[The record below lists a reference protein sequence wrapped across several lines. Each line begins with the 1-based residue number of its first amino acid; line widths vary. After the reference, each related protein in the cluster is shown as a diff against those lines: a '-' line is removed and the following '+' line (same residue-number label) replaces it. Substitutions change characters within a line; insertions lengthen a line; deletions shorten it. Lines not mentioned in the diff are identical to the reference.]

1 MTKNLGSAEL
11 ADHLPPASVRTA
23 AADKSVVPEEI
34 TTLPPGLA
42 AWFTVIVPTRDEAA
56 NVKPL
61 LARLASSMGDA
72 VAEVLFVDDSSDG
85 TADAIRTAGRH
96 SGMAVRLIHRGVKA
110 RPGGLSGAVVLGL
123 THARGTWAV
132 VMDGDLQHPPELVAR
147 MVAIGQ
153 ARGLDLVVGSR
164 KIGDGRSD
172 GLSSGYRHTISG
184 VSTLA
189 AKTLFPHRLSRLS
202 DPMSG
207 FFAVRLAALDLDR
220 LRPTGFK
227 ILLEI
232 AVRQPQLLVAEVPF
246 VFGTRTEGQSK
257 ASIREGLRY
266 LRHLSRLRLD
276 VLKKQI
282 ARSSTQ
288 SPALRL
294 RRLLAFG
301 LVGVSGLVVNTAALW
316 LLTEGLSDQHYLLAA
331 VLATQVSTAWN
342 LLWTEVFVF
351 SGAKPGTRLSRG
363 IKFFLLNNAAL
374 LLRIPLLAFLV
385 EIVHVNLL
393 VANVFT
399 LVLLFLV
406 RFLIADAA
414 IYARPAQ
421 DVDKRPM
428 RIVVTP
434 AELAPAPARRHRPS
448 PAGHRHLPYRYA
460 IHDLLTIGSHV
471 PLPELEY
478 FRAQWVGHDVD
489 LTIRVGQVGRSAP
502 RAHAQMTQYM
512 SPSGL
517 RYEEH
522 LGRLGANF
530 KVDIGDRVD
539 VLVSPALA
547 RSPHVLYTNVI
558 EALLRFLTVSK
569 GSILLHSACM
579 ELNGEGFLLS
589 ARTDTGKTGT
599 VLRML
604 REQGA
609 LFLSDDMTIVDSQG
623 MASCFPKPLT
633 ISHHTLRA
641 VQVGDLTPA
650 EWRRLRVQSRLH
662 SKEGRDFAMLL
673 ARLNIPIMGFNSMT
687 QRIVPPPKYM
697 VDRLVDC
704 KIIRNTHIENL
715 FVIERGAPSLSEI
728 DPKSA
733 LQTLVVNT
741 DDAYG
746 FPPFREMAPSI
757 VIGHDD
763 YAELRHKEEAILASA
778 MNGVRV
784 RGIAS
789 DDFSWADRI
798 ATLLGSSTQ
807 SHCAAEVTNG
817 TAKANAAMA

>member
-1 MTKNLGSAEL
+1 
-11 ADHLPPASVRTA
+11 V
-23 AADKSVVPEEI
+23 
-34 TTLPPGLA
+34 
-42 AWFTVIVPTRDEAA
+42 
-56 NVKPL
+56 
-61 LARLASSMGDA
+61 
-72 VAEVLFVDDSSDG
+72 
-85 TADAIRTAGRH
+85 
-96 SGMAVRLIHRGVKA
+96 
-110 RPGGLSGAVVLGL
+110 
-123 THARGTWAV
+123 
-132 VMDGDLQHPPELVAR
+132 
-147 MVAIGQ
+147 
-153 ARGLDLVVGSR
+153 
-164 KIGDGRSD
+164 
-172 GLSSGYRHTISG
+172 
-184 VSTLA
+184 
-189 AKTLFPHRLSRLS
+189 
-202 DPMSG
+202 
-207 FFAVRLAALDLDR
+207 
-220 LRPTGFK
+220 
-227 ILLEI
+227 
-232 AVRQPQLLVAEVPF
+232 
-246 VFGTRTEGQSK
+246 
-257 ASIREGLRY
+257 
-266 LRHLSRLRLD
+266 
-276 VLKKQI
+276 
-282 ARSSTQ
+282 
-288 SPALRL
+288 
-294 RRLLAFG
+294 
-301 LVGVSGLVVNTAALW
+301 
-316 LLTEGLSDQHYLLAA
+316 
-331 VLATQVSTAWN
+331 
-342 LLWTEVFVF
+342 
-351 SGAKPGTRLSRG
+351 
-363 IKFFLLNNAAL
+363 
-374 LLRIPLLAFLV
+374 
-385 EIVHVNLL
+385 
-393 VANVFT
+393 
-399 LVLLFLV
+399 
-406 RFLIADAA
+406 IADAA
-414 IYARPAQ
+414 IYARPTQ
-421 DVDKRPM
+421 EVDKRPM

-434 AELAPAPARRHRPS
+434 AELVPSPVRRHRPT

-478 FRAQWVGHDVD
+478 FRAQWVGGDVD

-579 ELNGEGFLLS
+579 ELNGKGFLLS

-704 KIIRNTHIENL
+704 KIIRNTHVENL

-733 LQTLVVNT
+733 LETLVVNT

-763 YAELRHKEEAILASA
+763 YAELRHKEEVILASA

-807 SHCAAEVTNG
+807 NHCAAEVVTNG
-817 TAKANAAMA
+817 TAKWSRP